1 MFPRYPDLQVQHQV
15 LDDFDR
21 LDTVSTTGLWQAVKG
36 TGGTVALQDAANG
49 WINVP
54 TAASA
59 NDYQLLATQKKVFKF
74 AAGKPLYFE
83 ALVSCTEA
91 AVNQANL
98 VFGLSSITTTGILLT
113 GSGGLPTSFDGA
125 LIWKQGGT
133 SKWQFTSSVG
143 TAQVNNSS
151 VADFAS
157 ATPTRIGFMFDP
169 GNGVVGR
176 LTCFV
181 NGVAPMNG
189 PVLRSHV
196 INYGGTGAL
205 YGVFGVNAG
214 SAAAET
220 VSLDYFRIVQAR

>member
-1 MFPRYPDLQVQHQV
+1 MFPKYPDLQVQHQV
-15 LDDFDR
+15 FDDFDN
-21 LDTVSTTGLWQAVKG
+21 LNTVSSTGLWQAVKG

-83 ALVSCTEA
+83 AQVSCTEA
-91 AVNQANL
+91 ATNQANL
-98 VFGLSSITTTGILLT
+98 VFGVSSITTTGILAT
-113 GSGGLPTSFDGA
+113 ASGGLATTFDGA

-133 SKWQFTSSVG
+133 SKWQFTTSAG
-143 TAQVNNSS
+143 TAQVANAN
-151 VADFAS
+151 VAAFAS
-157 ATPTRIGFMFDP
+157 ATVYRIGFVFDP
-169 GNGVVGR
+169 GDGVIGSV
-176 LTCFV
+176 TPFV
-181 NGVAPMNG
+181 NGVAPTVG
-189 PVLRSHV
+189 PATSSHRIV
-196 INYGGTGAL
+196 YGSTGAL
-205 YGVFGVNAG
+205 YGVLGVNAG